1 MEGVRVNDPS
11 VGEPKQIQTPCAW
24 KKEKK
29 RMKSLTGLLQRSFS
43 SSETKF
49 ASMALIIT
57 VALFSLAA
65 GSGDD
70 NDQERGKHHAPQIEG
85 TWLITVTQPQP
96 GGPVHFPSLG
106 TFSAGGGLVVTDS
119 SGPPSSGNVYQGTW
133 ARTGNREVTFTFLG
147 FQYDAAGV
155 LASYIRVHEIVKF
168 ERSGNAYNSTLSTVE
183 ILDLNLNVVAGPFV
197 STTHGTRINA
207 E

>member
-1 MEGVRVNDPS
+1 V
-11 VGEPKQIQTPCAW
+11 
-24 KKEKK
+24 
-29 RMKSLTGLLQRSFS
+29 
-43 SSETKF
+43 
-49 ASMALIIT
+49 ALIIT

-65 GSGDD
+65 GAGDD
-70 NDQERGKHHAPQIEG
+70 NDQERGPQIEG

-106 TFSAGGGLVVTDS
+106 TFSAGGGLVVTE
-119 SGPPSSGNVYQGTW
+119 GLTPPALGHVYQGTW

-147 FQYDAAGV
+147 FQFDAAGV
-155 LASYIRVHEIVKF
+155 LASYIRVHEILRF

-197 STTHGTRINA
+197 STTHGVRINA
-207 E
+207 R